1 MNNDTHKFKVT
12 KEEVDK
18 AEAAYD
24 LANNKSYQTASGTD
38 KAAAAVT
45 WDKYVK
51 LKAAYE
57 MGTKEAG

>member
-38 KAAAAVT
+38 KASAAVT

-51 LKAAYE
+51 LKAA
-57 MGTKEAG
+57 